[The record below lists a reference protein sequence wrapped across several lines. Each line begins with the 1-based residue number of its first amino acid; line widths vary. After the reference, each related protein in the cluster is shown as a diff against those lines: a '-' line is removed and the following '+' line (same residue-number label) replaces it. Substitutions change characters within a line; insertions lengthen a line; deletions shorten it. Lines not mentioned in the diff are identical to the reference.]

1 MPVNAENIFWK
12 SISFKPNALSLLEF
26 LHCPNFKLSI
36 LFNNIFTL
44 ISEFFFWIEDSP
56 ALAMEALYSII
67 NEIVVP
73 VKKKKKAQVASL
85 TSFMD
90 LKFASSS
97 LKF

>member
-26 LHCPNFKLSI
+26 LHGPNFKLSI

-44 ISEFFFWIEDSP
+44 IFFWIEDSP

-67 NEIVVP
+67 NEIVVH

>member
-73 VKKKKKAQVASL
+73 VKKKKKPKWQVL
-85 TSFMD
+85 HP
-90 LKFASSS
+90 LWI
-97 LKF
+97 